1 ALQHGR
7 LEDYRIR
14 LSPKVLKLPYEKG
27 IVLSS
32 GVVVPH
38 RL

>member
-1 ALQHGR
+1 
-7 LEDYRIR
+7 
-14 LSPKVLKLPYEKG
+14 VLKLPYEKG
-27 IVLSS
+27 VVLPS

>member
-1 ALQHGR
+1 
-7 LEDYRIR
+7 
-14 LSPKVLKLPYEKG
+14 PKVLKLPYEKG
-27 IVLSS
+27 VVLPS